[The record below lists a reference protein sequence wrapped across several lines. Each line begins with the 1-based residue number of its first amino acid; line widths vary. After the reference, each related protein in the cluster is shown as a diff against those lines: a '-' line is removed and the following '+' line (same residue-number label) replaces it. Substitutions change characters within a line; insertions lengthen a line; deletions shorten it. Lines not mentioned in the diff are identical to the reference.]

1 MPKRKSIKFKIA
13 VFGTLFFC
21 LLVGVG
27 YLLLWSPIFKI
38 GDIIIFGN
46 QEISSQQIQDIA
58 RQEIYKKILGFLPKN
73 NIFLIDTDALKQTIL
88 QEISQISRV
97 VISNELAGLQGAK
110 LAIVIEERQ
119 PRAIVCRIGVP
130 TLVGYSMEQSP
141 STNSSL
147 RLKSGLQPADQEIF
161 NQCFYVDKQG
171 IAFKSAPQTK
181 GSLILQLAAPYD
193 LSLGAEAVKPPV
205 LRAVEQL
212 KKSLAET
219 VSGLSIDYFIIISS
233 QEIYA
238 KTQAGWLIY
247 FDINTDLS
255 HQAQILK
262 ELLKQ
267 KITNTKNLE
276 YIDLRLGEKVFYKET
291 PKN

>member
-1 MPKRKSIKFKIA
+1 MVKRKSIKLKIA

-27 YLLLWSPIFKI
+27 YLLILSPIFKI
-38 GDIIIFGN
+38 GDIVISGN
-46 QEISSQQIQDIA
+46 QEIKTEQIQDIA
-58 RQEIYKKILGFLPKN
+58 RREINKKIFGFLPKN
-73 NIFLIDTDALKQTIL
+73 NLFLIDMDALRRAIL
-88 QEISQISRV
+88 RGLGQISGV
-97 VISNELAGLQGAK
+97 TLNNQPTGLQGVK
-110 LAIVIEERQ
+110 LTIVVEERQ
-119 PRAIVCRIGVP
+119 PQAIVCRLQSNISTP
-130 TLVGYSMEQSP
+130 TVLG
-141 STNSSL
+141 
-147 RLKSGLQPADQEIF
+147 D
-161 NQCFYVDKQG
+161 CFYVDKLG

-193 LSLGAEAVKPPV
+193 LSLGAEAIKPPV
-205 LRAVEQL
+205 LQAAEQL
-212 KKSLAET
+212 KKAITEAVPDLA
-219 VSGLSIDYFIIISS
+219 IDYFIIISS

-238 KTQAGWLIY
+238 KTQDGWLIY
-247 FDINTDLS
+247 FDINTDLV

-267 KITNTKNLE
+267 KLTNTKNLE